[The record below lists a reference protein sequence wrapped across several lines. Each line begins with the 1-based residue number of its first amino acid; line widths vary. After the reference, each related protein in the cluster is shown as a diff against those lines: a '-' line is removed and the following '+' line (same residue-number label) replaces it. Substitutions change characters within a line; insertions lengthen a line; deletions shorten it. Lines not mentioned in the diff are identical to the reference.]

1 MQLPQS
7 DLDEFHGVLH
17 RCWSV
22 ETSPPWLPEN
32 PARGQCNVTALVF
45 CDRFGGE
52 ILKTP
57 IGNGNDWHFYNRVAG
72 TVYDLTAE
80 QFSVLPAYLDI
91 PATRDDALAGTAP
104 ERYQALADRVS
115 EALASK

>member
-1 MQLPQS
+1 MTKS
-7 DLDEFHGVLH
+7 DLDEFHGVLR

-22 ETSPPWLPEN
+22 ETSPQWLPEN

-57 IGNGNDWHFYNRVAG
+57 VGNDWHFYNRVAG
-72 TVYDLTAE
+72 MVYDLTAE
-80 QFSVLPAYLDI
+80 QFSVVPAYLDVA
-91 PATRDDALAGTAP
+91 ATRDEALAGTAP
-104 ERYQALADRVS
+104 ERYRALADRVS
-115 EALASK
+115 EALAKL

>member
-1 MQLPQS
+1 MTET
-7 DLDEFHGVLH
+7 DLNSFRSLLR

-22 ETSPPWLPEN
+22 ETSPQWLPDN

-57 IGNGNDWHFYNRVAG
+57 VGNDWHFYNRLAG

-80 QFSVLPAYLDI
+80 QFVALPAYLNI
-91 PATRDDALAGTAP
+91 ASSRDEALAGTAP
-104 ERYQALADRVS
+104 ERYHALTARVS
-115 EALASK
+115 AAFVSK